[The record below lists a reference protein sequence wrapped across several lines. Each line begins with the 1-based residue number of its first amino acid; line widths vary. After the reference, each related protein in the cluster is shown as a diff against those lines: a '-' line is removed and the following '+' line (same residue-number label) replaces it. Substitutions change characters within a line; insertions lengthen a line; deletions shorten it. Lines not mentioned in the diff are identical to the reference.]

1 MTFFRAVSFAE
12 PALSVT
18 GEGVSLRLPQ
28 MSDFEEWAALREA
41 SRSFLV
47 PWEPIWPAD
56 DLTRTAF
63 RRRLR
68 RYTEDQRN
76 DLAYPY
82 FIFRNEDQKLVGG
95 LTLTNIR
102 RGVAQAGSLGY
113 WMGAAY
119 ARQGYMTAAVRT
131 LVPFAFSTRFRA
143 AVGEDRL
150 CPRGLCAGIPVHQR
164 HLAGSPA
171 LRPGSPGRACSRPL
185 LTIQKAALGLPRFA
199 CYKLAETG
207 GLRGSGICVAL
218 NWGEP
223 SVAVV
228 RFLPR

>member
-12 PALSVT
+12 PALSVL
-18 GEGVSLRLPQ
+18 GEKVSLRLPQ
-28 MSDFEEWAALREA
+28 MADFEEWAALREA
-41 SRSFLV
+41 SRSFLM

-56 DLTRTAF
+56 DLTRAAF
-63 RRRLR
+63 RRRLQ

-102 RGVAQAGSLGY
+102 RGVAQAASLGY

-131 LVPFAFSTRFRA
+131 LVPFAFSTLKLHRIEA
-143 AVGEDRL
+143 ACIPDNAASVRL
-150 CPRGLCAGIPVHQR
+150 LEKTGFVREGFAREYLCINGVWQD
-164 HLAGSPA
+164 HLLYG
-171 LRPGSPGRACSRPL
+171 
-185 LTIQKAALGLPRFA
+185 Q
-199 CYKLAETG
+199 
-207 GLRGSGICVAL
+207 
-218 NWGEP
+218 
-223 SVAVV
+223 V
-228 RFLPR
+228 R